1 MNAQQVTT
9 EIFELY
15 EKFGRADY
23 IGEPVS
29 QIEHMSQAAE
39 LALKSGADD
48 EVILAA
54 FFHDI
59 GHICVQNDASLR
71 MSSFG
76 IKSHEEIGAGFLR
89 SRGFSNRMACLVENH
104 VKAKRYLT
112 YKYPE
117 YFNQLSE
124 ASKQT
129 LILQGGVMTE
139 SEANEFEQDPLFEPS
154 ILLRRWDEA
163 AKEIN
168 VPIIDLEYLKAT
180 CLRVLTKP

>member
-1 MNAQQVTT
+1 MNAQQVTA

-89 SRGFSNRMACLVENH
+89 SRGFSDRMAQLVENH

-112 YKYPE
+112 YKYPA
-117 YFNQLSE
+117 YFEQLSE

-129 LILQGGVMTE
+129 LIFQGGIM
-139 SEANEFEQDPLFEPS
+139 SEKEAVAFEQDPLFEDS
-154 ILLRRWDEA
+154 ILLRKWDEA
-163 AKEIN
+163 AKEVN
-168 VPIIDLEYLKAT
+168 VPIIDLEWLKGI
-180 CLRVLTKP
+180 CLRVLTKA

>member
-1 MNAQQVTT
+1 
-9 EIFELY
+9 
-15 EKFGRADY
+15 
-23 IGEPVS
+23 
-29 QIEHMSQAAE
+29 MSQAAD

-89 SRGFSNRMACLVENH
+89 SRGFSDRMAQLVENH

-112 YKYPE
+112 YKYPA
-117 YFNQLSE
+117 YFEQLSE

-129 LILQGGVMTE
+129 LIFQGGIM
-139 SEANEFEQDPLFEPS
+139 SEKEAVEFEQDPLFEDS
-154 ILLRRWDEA
+154 ILLRKWDEA
-163 AKEIN
+163 AKEVN
-168 VPIIDLEYLKAT
+168 VPIIDLEWLKGI
-180 CLRVLTKP
+180 CLRVLTKA